1 MRVYS
6 IEEKMLPLNRRILV
20 YLPYNK
26 EKQWEIDEFF
36 ITDPSDGSVVTG
48 VFNYAHSVSHW
59 CELPEAPTRGELSA
73 TQQAG

>member
-1 MRVYS
+1 MQVYS

-36 ITDPSDGSVVTG
+36 ITTPSDGSVVTG
-48 VFNYAHSVSHW
+48 VFNYSHSVSHW
-59 CELPEAPTRGELSA
+59 CELPEVPVIG
-73 TQQAG
+73 